1 MASIKARIKVIGT
14 DHCPLYA
21 VGDEFKVSGKSLI
34 APYGKATC
42 LILANDM
49 TELLIKYENIDHN
62 SRYVF
67 DCSGCTGLARLEYKR
82 LEEPTSFLEDPDKMD
97 VYSLVASLS
106 NHSFFQSL
114 DEDNVKEILSHLQ
127 MERYD
132 PGKTIIEK
140 GEPGRNLFIIA
151 EGKVEIL
158 DEGVRIAVLGPGEIF
173 GEMSLIS
180 GGPVSATVQALEP
193 LTLLYLNGRYFSE
206 MLHKIPSVQIFLT
219 RLLARR
225 IAVANILRSREIAS
239 GLTGNLSQ
247 IPPAELLQTLHVNQK
262 TGVLILKLDGG
273 LAAVSFREGNLI
285 RAKYGEKEDREA
297 IFEIVKASRGR
308 FKFNPELPAQE
319 NRTEEI
325 ENFMR
330 LLMEAHRRLTHVPE
344 IDDPPE

>member
-1 MASIKARIKVIGT
+1 MASIKARIKIIGT
-14 DHCPLYA
+14 EECPLYT

-34 APYGKATC
+34 SPYGKATC
-42 LILANDM
+42 LILASDM
-49 TELLIKYENIDHN
+49 TELLIKYENIDDN

-67 DCSGCTGLARLEYKR
+67 DCSGCTGIARLQYKR
-82 LEEPTSFLEDPDKMD
+82 LEEPMPPAEDSDHMD
-97 VYSLVASLS
+97 IYTLVMSLS

-114 DEDNVKEILSHLQ
+114 DEDNIKEILSHLK
-127 MERYD
+127 MEKYD
-132 PGKTIIEK
+132 AGDIILEK

-151 EGKVEIL
+151 QGKVEIL
-158 DEGVRIAVLGPGEIF
+158 DNEVRIAILGTGEIF

-180 GGPVSATVQALEP
+180 GNPVTATVQALEP

-206 MLHKIPSVQIFLT
+206 ILHKIPSIQIFLT

-247 IPPAELLQTLHVNQK
+247 IPPAELLQTLNVNQK

-273 LAAVSFREGNLI
+273 LAAVSFREGRLI

-297 IFEIVKASRGR
+297 IFEIVKASSGR

-319 NRTEEI
+319 TRTEEF
-325 ENFMR
+325 ENFMK
-330 LLMEAHRRLTHVPE
+330 LLMEAHKRLHHVP
-344 IDDPPE
+344 DPDESE